1 MKRLLA
7 PAALLVLISWAGLA
21 AAQGPAKVPQRSDID
36 PRYKWKLEDMYP
48 TDDAWQADFKR
59 LEEMIPR
66 SAAFKGKVGES
77 AASLLA
83 ALQLRDSLGLV
94 GSRLGSYASMRR
106 DQDTRVPKYQGMSD
120 RMMGLN
126 ARLRAAGAFFEP
138 EVVAIEPARL
148 EQFLKDPS
156 VPGLAVYRHE
166 LDDIQRTRAHVL
178 PKEEEELLAR
188 SSEMASASGAIF
200 SAFNNADLRFGTIKD
215 ETGADMELTKG
226 RFARCLESPDRR
238 VRRDAFWAM
247 NSAYARFNNT
257 LGACMNANVKRD
269 LFYSRA
275 RKYGSALEGSLDP
288 SNIPVSVYQNL
299 VKTVNANLAP
309 LHRYAAL
316 RKKWMGLDTL
326 KVYDLYTPLVPAAK
340 VDVPFELAKK
350 EVVAG
355 LKPLGDTYLAQFQ
368 KGLESGWIDVY
379 ETQGKTSGAYS
390 GGTPT
395 VHPYVLLNYSN
406 TLEDEFTLA
415 HEMGH
420 SMHSFFTWKTQ
431 PPVYA
436 GYSLFVA
443 EVASTGNEA
452 LLINYLLKQPL
463 DKQRRM
469 FLLNHY
475 LEQIRTTFYRQT
487 LFAEFEMRTHE
498 MAEAGQPLTAEAMNK
513 LYRELF
519 QRYYGPDLD
528 LDSLADYEWSRV
540 PHFYRSF
547 YVYQYAT
554 SYAAATA
561 LSQKILNEGQPA
573 VDRYLAFLKA
583 GNSAYPIDVLK
594 TAGVDMTTP
603 APIEAT
609 CQKFSELLDEM
620 EKLWESK

>member
-1 MKRLLA
+1 MKRILLSA
-7 PAALLVLISWAGLA
+7 VLLGFLAHGVA
-21 AAQGPAKVPQRSDID
+21 AAQSGAKIPQRADID
-36 PRYKWKLEDMYP
+36 SKFKWKLEDMYP
-48 TDDAWQADFKR
+48 TDGAWEADFKR
-59 LEEMIPR
+59 LEAMIPR
-66 SAAFKGKVGES
+66 AAAFKGKLGES

-83 ALQLRDSLGLV
+83 ALQLQDSLGQLA
-94 GSRLGSYASMRR
+94 GRLGSYASMRR
-106 DQDTRVPKYQGMSD
+106 DQDNRVPTYLGMVD
-120 RMMGLN
+120 RMQGLGS
-126 ARLRAAGAFFEP
+126 RLRTATAFEDP
-138 EVVAIEPARL
+138 EILAIEPAKL
-148 EQFLKDPS
+148 ELFLNDPS
-156 VPGLAVYRHE
+156 APGLSVYRHQ
-166 LDDIQRTRAHVL
+166 LDDIQRTRAHTL
-178 PKEEEELLAR
+178 PEDQEKLLAQAG
-188 SSEMASASGAIF
+188 EMAAAPGTIF
-200 SAFNNADLRFGTIKD
+200 GAFNNADLRYGTIKD
-215 ETGADMELTKG
+215 EQGQPLELTKG
-226 RFARCLESPDRR
+226 RFSRCLESPDRR
-238 VRRDAFWAM
+238 VRRDAFWAV

-257 LGACMNANVKRD
+257 LGASMNANVKRD
-269 LFYSRA
+269 VFFSRA
-275 RKYGSALEGSLDP
+275 RRYGSSLEASVDR

-299 VKTVNANLAP
+299 VRTVNANLAP

-316 RKKWMGLDTL
+316 RKKWMKLDTL

-340 VDVPFELAKK
+340 VDVPFEQAKK
-350 EVVAG
+350 EVLAG
-355 LKPLGDTYLAQFQ
+355 LKPLGGAYLAEFQ

-420 SMHSFFTWKTQ
+420 SMHSNFTWKTQ
-431 PPVYA
+431 PPAYA

-452 LLINYLLKQPL
+452 LLINHLLNQKPDRQ
-463 DKQRRM
+463 QRL

-475 LEQIRTTFYRQT
+475 LEQIRTTFFRQT
-487 LFAEFEMRTHE
+487 LFAEFEMRTHQ
-498 MAEAGQPLTAEAMNK
+498 MAEAGQPLTAEAMNG

-519 QRYYGPDLD
+519 QRYYGPDLS

-561 LSQKILNEGQPA
+561 LSQKILTEGQPA
-573 VDRYLAFLKA
+573 VDRYMSFLKA
-583 GNSAYPIDVLK
+583 GSSEYPIDVLK
-594 TAGVDMTTP
+594 KAGVDMTTP

-609 CQKFSELLDEM
+609 VAKFSQLLDEM
-620 EKLWESK
+620 EKLWESR